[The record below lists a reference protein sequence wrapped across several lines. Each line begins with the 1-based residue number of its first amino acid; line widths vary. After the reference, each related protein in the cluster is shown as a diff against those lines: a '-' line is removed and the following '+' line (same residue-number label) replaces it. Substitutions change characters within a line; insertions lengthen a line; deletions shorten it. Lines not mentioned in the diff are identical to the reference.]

1 MVTRRSTA
9 WGKGLGYIPLAGN
22 FWGSKHPDRRE
33 TLLTSATTGE
43 MDLSPCQC
51 PEPALHSS
59 CGRRCPRGWRGGHT
73 QQGMAAGPLGLD
85 NTSRVP
91 TFPWSCLPDLAVKWT

>member
-59 CGRRCPRGWRGGHT
+59 CGRRCPRGWRGGT
-73 QQGMAAGPLGLD
+73 PSREWLLGLWVWIIPVGCPLSPGHVSL
-85 NTSRVP
+85 T
-91 TFPWSCLPDLAVKWT
+91 WL